1 MTAAVQWSGASSRGT
16 GKRQSTRLRLNVRA
30 RLTSARGTQL
40 ATMVDLSQT
49 GARLELSASYALSE
63 ARLEWLDLA
72 AEVRVAWQD
81 NRLCG
86 VEFDEPLP
94 FEWVARTRTS
104 GR

>member
-49 GARLELSASYALSE
+49 GARLE
-63 ARLEWLDLA
+63 WLDLA

-86 VEFDEPLP
+86 VEFEEPLP
-94 FEWVARTRTS
+94 LDWVTRTRTS
-104 GR
+104 GK

>member
-1 MTAAVQWSGASSRGT
+1 MTAAVQWSGASSRGI

-49 GARLELSASYALSE
+49 GARLELSATHPLAE
-63 ARLEWLDLA
+63 ARLEWLDFA
-72 AEVRVAWQD
+72 TQVRVAWQD

-86 VEFDEPLP
+86 VEFAEPLP
-94 FEWVARTRTS
+94 LDWVTRTRNS
-104 GR
+104 AR

>member
-49 GARLELSASYALSE
+49 GARLELSATHPLAE
-63 ARLEWLDLA
+63 ARLEWLDFA
-72 AEVRVAWQD
+72 TQVRVAWQD

-86 VEFDEPLP
+86 VEFAEPLP
-94 FEWVARTRTS
+94 LDWVTRTRNS
-104 GR
+104 AR